1 MPFIR
6 GLDSHG
12 KASCSRL
19 PSLSLGT
26 WFFFLQA
33 HVVTFEIIDERQTF
47 CWLRMR
53 LEPRYRVVAEPD
65 ASYYSEHK
73 FCYRVYDGEKL
84 LREFRGDFR
93 TLVPQTLL
101 SAARA
106 LVHQLEA
113 QGFVAD
119 AVNEPRTLDGAK
131 SHPEKRLIASRLVPL
146 RQPATYFSSGR
157 AAFTWMIRDAI
168 RPRRVWLPT
177 FVCWSLI
184 QAMQQRFPQTPLM
197 FYSVDRKLQ
206 CQWPKNTEPGDALV
220 YIHYFGHVSEPPDVS
235 SECVLLEDVSHQL
248 IPRSD
253 ADGSWRFGS
262 LRKTFRIADGG
273 VVHGLHSP
281 VYEPDDGLSTWLR
294 GCSRDWRDLREAEN
308 MMDRG
313 WRVSD
318 MSSQSLAQMLSS
330 DPVTMAEQRRSNQR
344 FLQAHL
350 AVGEP
355 LITFRESEVPLLHNI
370 LMPDTESRDSL
381 RSFLASRGIFCSIHW
396 PLHPVLRGSA
406 NVNSEDAAWLE
417 DHVLSIPVAD
427 DFDLSD
433 MSRIV
438 EATREW
444 SEAGR

>member
-1 MPFIR
+1 
-6 GLDSHG
+6 
-12 KASCSRL
+12 
-19 PSLSLGT
+19 
-26 WFFFLQA
+26 
-33 HVVTFEIIDERQTF
+33 VTFEITDERQTF

-53 LEPRYRVVAEPD
+53 LEPKYRVVAEPD
-65 ASYYSEHK
+65 TSYYSEHK

-106 LVHQLEA
+106 LVGQLES
-113 QGFVAD
+113 QGAIAAKNSEAKAVD
-119 AVNEPRTLDGAK
+119 ATNSPT
-131 SHPEKRLIASRLVPL
+131 EKRLIASRLVPL
-146 RQPATYFSSGR
+146 RQQQTYFSSGR
-157 AAFTWMIRDAI
+157 AAFTWLIRDAV
-168 RPRRVWLPT
+168 RPKRVWLPT

-206 CQWPKNTEPGDALV
+206 SQWPNGTEPGDALV
-220 YIHYFGHVSEPPDVS
+220 YLHYFGHRSEEPDVS
-235 SECVLLEDVSHQL
+235 SECILLEDVSHQL
-248 IPRSD
+248 IPRVNV
-253 ADGSWRFGS
+253 AGSWRFGS

-273 VVHGLHSP
+273 VVQGLHSP
-281 VYEPDDGLSTWLR
+281 VYEPEDGLSTWLR

-308 MMDRG
+308 MIDRG

-318 MSSQSLAQMLSS
+318 MSSQSLAQMLAS
-330 DPVTMAEQRRSNQR
+330 DPAKMAEQRCSNQR

-350 AVGEP
+350 MVGEP
-355 LITFRESEVPLLHNI
+355 LVSFREDEVPLLHNI
-370 LMPDTESRDSL
+370 LMPDTESRNSL
-381 RSFLASRGIFCSIHW
+381 RSFLASREIFCSIHW
-396 PLHPVLRGSA
+396 PLHPVLRNSVSA
-406 NVNSEDAAWLE
+406 DSEDAAWLE
-417 DHVLSIPVAD
+417 SHVLSIPVAD

-433 MSRIV
+433 MTRIV

>member
-1 MPFIR
+1 M
-6 GLDSHG
+6 
-12 KASCSRL
+12 
-19 PSLSLGT
+19 
-26 WFFFLQA
+26 
-33 HVVTFEIIDERQTF
+33 TFEITDERQTF

-53 LEPRYRVVAEPD
+53 LEPKYRVVAEPD

-106 LVHQLEA
+106 LVGQLES
-113 QGFVAD
+113 QGVIAAKNSEAKAVD
-119 AVNEPRTLDGAK
+119 ATNSPT
-131 SHPEKRLIASRLVPL
+131 EKRLIASRLVPL
-146 RQPATYFSSGR
+146 RQQQTYFSSGR
-157 AAFTWMIRDAI
+157 AAFTWLIRDAV
-168 RPRRVWLPT
+168 RPKRVWLPT

-184 QAMQQRFPQTPLM
+184 EAMQQRFPQTPLM

-206 CQWPKNTEPGDALV
+206 SQWPNGTEPGDALV
-220 YIHYFGHVSEPPDVS
+220 YLHYFGHRSEEPDVS
-235 SECVLLEDVSHQL
+235 SECILLEDVSHQL
-248 IPRSD
+248 IPRVNV
-253 ADGSWRFGS
+253 AGSWRFGS

-273 VVHGLHSP
+273 VVQGLHSP
-281 VYEPDDGLSTWLR
+281 VYEPEDGLSTWLR

-318 MSSQSLAQMLSS
+318 MSSQSLAQMLAS
-330 DPVTMAEQRRSNQR
+330 DPSRMAEQRCSNQR

-350 AVGEP
+350 MVGEP
-355 LITFRESEVPLLHNI
+355 LVRFREDEVPLLHNI
-370 LMPDTESRDSL
+370 LMPDTESRNSL

-396 PLHPVLRGSA
+396 PLHPVLRNSVA
-406 NVNSEDAAWLE
+406 ADSEDAAWLE
-417 DHVLSIPVAD
+417 SHVLSIPVAD

-433 MSRIV
+433 MTRIV

>member
-1 MPFIR
+1 
-6 GLDSHG
+6 
-12 KASCSRL
+12 
-19 PSLSLGT
+19 
-26 WFFFLQA
+26 
-33 HVVTFEIIDERQTF
+33 
-47 CWLRMR
+47 MR

-106 LVHQLEA
+106 LVQQLEA
-113 QGFVAD
+113 QYSVAD
-119 AVNEPRTLDGAK
+119 AVFESPTVHAVN
-131 SHPEKRLIASRLVPL
+131 SQPEKRLIASRLVPL

-184 QAMQQRFPQTPLM
+184 QAMQQRFSQTPLM

-220 YIHYFGHVSEPPDVS
+220 YIHYFGHISEPPDVS

-273 VVHGLHSP
+273 VVHGPHSP
-281 VYEPDDGLSTWLR
+281 AYEPDDGLSTWLR

-318 MSSQSLAQMLSS
+318 MSSQSLAQMLAS

-355 LITFRESEVPLLHNI
+355 LITFRESEVPLLHKI

>member
-1 MPFIR
+1 
-6 GLDSHG
+6 
-12 KASCSRL
+12 
-19 PSLSLGT
+19 
-26 WFFFLQA
+26 
-33 HVVTFEIIDERQTF
+33 VTFEITDERQTF
-47 CWLRMR
+47 CWLRSR
-53 LEPRYRVVAEPD
+53 LEPGFRVVAEPD
-65 ASYYSEHK
+65 TSYYSEQK

-93 TLVPQTLL
+93 TIVPQTLL

-106 LVHQLEA
+106 FVQQLESQSIVSPLA
-113 QGFVAD
+113 EKTACSDLLTTQG
-119 AVNEPRTLDGAK
+119 GA
-131 SHPEKRLIASRLVPL
+131 RLIASRLVPL
-146 RQPATYFSSGR
+146 RRPATYFSSGR

-168 RPRRVWLPT
+168 RPKRVWLPT

-184 QAMQQRFPQTPLM
+184 QAMEQRFPQTPLM

-206 CQWPKNTEPGDALV
+206 CQWPKSIEPGDALV
-220 YIHYFGHVSEPPDVS
+220 YIHYFGHVSEQPDVS

-248 IPRSD
+248 MPRSSS
-253 ADGSWRFGS
+253 DGSWRFGS

-308 MMDRG
+308 MMDRD

-330 DPVTMAEQRRSNQR
+330 DPVKMAEQRCSNQR

-355 LITFRESEVPLLHNI
+355 LITFRDREVPLLHNI

-396 PLHPVLRGSA
+396 PLHPVLRNSA

-417 DHVLSIPVAD
+417 SHVLSIPVAD
-427 DFDLSD
+427 DFDLND
-433 MSRIV
+433 MTRIV
-438 EATREW
+438 EAAREW

>member
-1 MPFIR
+1 M
-6 GLDSHG
+6 
-12 KASCSRL
+12 
-19 PSLSLGT
+19 
-26 WFFFLQA
+26 
-33 HVVTFEIIDERQTF
+33 TFEITDEHQTF
-47 CWLRMR
+47 CWLRAR

-65 ASYYSEHK
+65 ASYYSEHR
-73 FCYRVYDGEKL
+73 FCYRVYDGDKL

-106 LVHQLEA
+106 LVGLLEA
-113 QGFVAD
+113 NSVIAD
-119 AVNEPRTLDGAK
+119 TSGEDRAVEGAN
-131 SHPEKRLIASRLVPL
+131 SQPEKRLIASRLVPL

-168 RPRRVWLPT
+168 RPKRVWLPT

-197 FYSVDRKLQ
+197 FYSVDRKLH
-206 CQWPKNTEPGDALV
+206 CQWPQTTEPGDALV
-220 YIHYFGHVSEPPDVS
+220 YIHYFGHVSEQPNVS

-253 ADGSWRFGS
+253 VGDYWRFGS

-318 MSSQSLAQMLSS
+318 MSSQSLAQMLAS
-330 DPVTMAEQRRSNQR
+330 DPVKMAEQRCANQR

-355 LITFRESEVPLLHNI
+355 LLTFRADEVPLLHNI
-370 LMPDTESRDSL
+370 LMPDTESRNSL
-381 RSFLASRGIFCSIHW
+381 RSFLAARGIFCSIHW
-396 PLHPVLRGSA
+396 PLHPVLQNA
-406 NVNSEDAAWLE
+406 TQVDAEDAAWLE
-417 DHVLSIPVAD
+417 NHVLSIPVAD

-433 MSRIV
+433 MTRIV
-438 EATREW
+438 EAAREW

>member
-1 MPFIR
+1 M
-6 GLDSHG
+6 
-12 KASCSRL
+12 
-19 PSLSLGT
+19 
-26 WFFFLQA
+26 
-33 HVVTFEIIDERQTF
+33 TFEITDERQTF
-47 CWLRMR
+47 CWLRTR

-73 FCYRVYDGEKL
+73 FCYRVYDGAKL

-106 LVHQLEA
+106 FVHQLEA
-113 QGFVAD
+113 QGLVSD
-119 AVNEPRTLDGAK
+119 VVVGSPIVDGA
-131 SHPEKRLIASRLVPL
+131 SPQPLKRLITSRLVPL

-168 RPRRVWLPT
+168 RPKRVWLPT

-184 QAMQQRFPQTPLM
+184 QAMQQRFPQMPLM

-206 CQWPKNTEPGDALV
+206 CQWPKDIEPGDALV
-220 YIHYFGHVSEPPDVS
+220 YIHYFGHVSKVPDVS
-235 SECVLLEDVSHQL
+235 ENCVLLEDVSHQL
-248 IPRSD
+248 LLD
-253 ADGSWRFGS
+253 QM
-262 LRKTFRIADGG
+262 RIGPGDSEVFTRHFADGG
-273 VVHGLHSP
+273 IVYGRHSP
-281 VYEPDDGLSTWLR
+281 VYESDDGLSTWLR

-318 MSSQSLAQMLSS
+318 MSSQSLAQMLASN
-330 DPVTMAEQRRSNQR
+330 PVKMADQRCANQR

-355 LITFRESEVPLLHNI
+355 LIRFCDDEVPLLHNI
-370 LMPDTESRDSL
+370 LMPDPESRDSL

-396 PLHPVLRGSA
+396 PLHPLLRDSA
-406 NVNSEDAAWLE
+406 TVDSKDAAWLE

-427 DFDLSD
+427 DFDLND
-433 MSRIV
+433 MTRVV
-438 EATREW
+438 EAAREW
-444 SEAGR
+444 TEAGR

>member
-1 MPFIR
+1 M
-6 GLDSHG
+6 
-12 KASCSRL
+12 
-19 PSLSLGT
+19 
-26 WFFFLQA
+26 
-33 HVVTFEIIDERQTF
+33 TFEITDERQTF
-47 CWLRMR
+47 CWLRIR

-73 FCYRVYDGEKL
+73 FCYHVYDGEKL
-84 LREFRGDFR
+84 IREFRGDFR

-106 LVHQLEA
+106 LVQQLET

-119 AVNEPRTLDGAK
+119 AVNHSRTVDGAK
-131 SHPEKRLIASRLVPL
+131 SDPEKRLIASRLVPL
-146 RQPATYFSSGR
+146 RQSATYFSSGR
-157 AAFTWMIRDAI
+157 AAFTWLIRDAL
-168 RPRRVWLPT
+168 RPKRVWLPT

-197 FYSVDRKLQ
+197 FYAVDRKLQ
-206 CQWPKNTEPGDALV
+206 CQWPQNTEPGDALV
-220 YIHYFGHVSEPPDVS
+220 FIHYFGHLSEQPRVS
-235 SECVLLEDVSHQL
+235 SDCILLEDVSHQL
-248 IPRSD
+248 IPCSD
-253 ADGSWRFGS
+253 SPAAWRFGS

-273 VVHGLHSP
+273 IVHGRHTP

-318 MSSQSLAQMLSS
+318 MSSQSLAQMLAS
-330 DPVTMAEQRRSNQR
+330 DPIKLAEQRCLNQR
-344 FLQAHL
+344 FLQTHL

-355 LITFRESEVPLLHNI
+355 LISFREDEVPLLHNV
-370 LMPDTESRDSL
+370 LMPDMKSRNSL

-396 PLHPVLRGSA
+396 PLHPVLR
-406 NVNSEDAAWLE
+406 NSETVDSDDAAWLE

-427 DFDLSD
+427 DFDLND
-433 MSRIV
+433 MTRIV
-438 EATREW
+438 EAVREW
-444 SEAGR
+444 SKAGE

>member
-1 MPFIR
+1 M
-6 GLDSHG
+6 
-12 KASCSRL
+12 
-19 PSLSLGT
+19 
-26 WFFFLQA
+26 
-33 HVVTFEIIDERQTF
+33 TFEITDERQTF

-53 LEPRYRVVAEPD
+53 LEPKYRVVAEPD

-84 LREFRGDFR
+84 LREFCGDFR

-106 LVHQLEA
+106 LVGQLES
-113 QGFVAD
+113 QGAIAAENSEAKAVD
-119 AVNEPRTLDGAK
+119 ATNSPT
-131 SHPEKRLIASRLVPL
+131 EKRLIASRLVPL
-146 RQPATYFSSGR
+146 RQQQTYFSSGR
-157 AAFTWMIRDAI
+157 DAFTWLIRDAV
-168 RPRRVWLPT
+168 RPKRVWLPT

-184 QAMQQRFPQTPLM
+184 QAMQQRFPQTPLL
-197 FYSVDRKLQ
+197 FYSVNRKLK
-206 CQWPKNTEPGDALV
+206 CQWPQDAEPGDALV
-220 YIHYFGHVSEPPDVS
+220 YIHYFGHVSDASRVS

-248 IPRSD
+248 IPRVNV
-253 ADGSWRFGS
+253 AGSWRFGS

-273 VVHGLHSP
+273 VVQGLHLP

-318 MSSQSLAQMLSS
+318 MSSQSLAQMRAS
-330 DPVTMAEQRRSNQR
+330 DLVKMAEQRCSNQR

-350 AVGEP
+350 MVGEP
-355 LITFRESEVPLLHNI
+355 LVSFREDEVPLLHNI
-370 LMPDTESRDSL
+370 LMPDTESRNSL

-396 PLHPVLRGSA
+396 PLHPVLRNSVA
-406 NVNSEDAAWLE
+406 ADSEDAAWLE
-417 DHVLSIPVAD
+417 SHVLSIPVAA

-433 MSRIV
+433 MTRIV

>member
-1 MPFIR
+1 
-6 GLDSHG
+6 
-12 KASCSRL
+12 
-19 PSLSLGT
+19 
-26 WFFFLQA
+26 
-33 HVVTFEIIDERQTF
+33 VTFEITDERQTF

-53 LEPRYRVVAEPD
+53 LEPKYRVVAEPD

-93 TLVPQTLL
+93 TLVPQSLL

-106 LVHQLEA
+106 LVGQLES
-113 QGFVAD
+113 QGAIAAKNSEAKAVD
-119 AVNEPRTLDGAK
+119 ATNSPT
-131 SHPEKRLIASRLVPL
+131 EKRLIASRLVPL
-146 RQPATYFSSGR
+146 RQQQTYFSSGR
-157 AAFTWMIRDAI
+157 AAFTWLIRDAV
-168 RPRRVWLPT
+168 RPKRVWLPT

-184 QAMQQRFPQTPLM
+184 EAMQQRFPQTPLM

-206 CQWPKNTEPGDALV
+206 SQWPNGTEPGDALV
-220 YIHYFGHVSEPPDVS
+220 YLHYFGHRSEEPDVS
-235 SECVLLEDVSHQL
+235 SECILLEDVSHQL
-248 IPRSD
+248 IPRVNV
-253 ADGSWRFGS
+253 AGSWRFGS

-273 VVHGLHSP
+273 VVQGLHSP
-281 VYEPDDGLSTWLR
+281 VYEPEDGLSTWLR

-318 MSSQSLAQMLSS
+318 MSSQSLAQMLAS
-330 DPVTMAEQRRSNQR
+330 DPSRMAEQRCSNQR

-350 AVGEP
+350 MVGEP
-355 LITFRESEVPLLHNI
+355 LVRFREDEVPLLHNI
-370 LMPDTESRDSL
+370 LMPDTESRNSL

-396 PLHPVLRGSA
+396 PLHPVLRNSVA
-406 NVNSEDAAWLE
+406 ADSEDAAWLE
-417 DHVLSIPVAD
+417 SHVLSIPVAD

-433 MSRIV
+433 MTRIV

>member
-1 MPFIR
+1 
-6 GLDSHG
+6 
-12 KASCSRL
+12 
-19 PSLSLGT
+19 
-26 WFFFLQA
+26 
-33 HVVTFEIIDERQTF
+33 VTFEITDERQTF
-47 CWLRMR
+47 CWLRMK

-106 LVHQLEA
+106 LVGQLEA
-113 QGFVAD
+113 QGVIA
-119 AVNEPRTLDGAK
+119 AANSEARAGDGAN
-131 SHPEKRLIASRLVPL
+131 SQPEKRLIASRLVPL
-146 RQPATYFSSGR
+146 RQHATYFSSGR
-157 AAFTWMIRDAI
+157 AAFTWMISDAI
-168 RPRRVWLPT
+168 RPKRVWLPT

-197 FYSVDRKLQ
+197 FYPVNRKLQ
-206 CQWPKNTEPGDALV
+206 CRWPQDAEPEDALV
-220 YIHYFGHVSEPPDVS
+220 YIHYFGHVSEMPDIS

-248 IPRSD
+248 IPGINV
-253 ADGSWRFGS
+253 AGSWRFGS
-262 LRKTFRIADGG
+262 LRKTFRITDGG
-273 VVHGLHSP
+273 VAHGLHSP

-318 MSSQSLAQMLSS
+318 MSSQSLAQMLAS
-330 DPVTMAEQRRSNQR
+330 DPVKMAEQRCSNQR

-355 LITFRESEVPLLHNI
+355 LVSFREEEVPLLHNI
-370 LMPDTESRDSL
+370 LMPDVEQRDSL

-396 PLHPVLRGSA
+396 PLHPVLRNSA
-406 NVNSEDAAWLE
+406 NVDSEDAAWLE
-417 DHVLSIPVAD
+417 SQVLSNPVAD

-433 MSRIV
+433 MTRIV
-438 EATREW
+438 EAAREW

>member
-1 MPFIR
+1 M
-6 GLDSHG
+6 
-12 KASCSRL
+12 
-19 PSLSLGT
+19 
-26 WFFFLQA
+26 
-33 HVVTFEIIDERQTF
+33 TFEITDERQTF

-53 LEPRYRVVAEPD
+53 LEPKYRVVAEPD

-106 LVHQLEA
+106 LVGQLES
-113 QGFVAD
+113 QGVIAAKNSEAKAVD
-119 AVNEPRTLDGAK
+119 ATNSPT
-131 SHPEKRLIASRLVPL
+131 EKRLIASRLVPL
-146 RQPATYFSSGR
+146 RQQQTYFSSGR
-157 AAFTWMIRDAI
+157 AAFTWLIRDAV
-168 RPRRVWLPT
+168 RPKRVWLPT

-184 QAMQQRFPQTPLM
+184 EAMQQRFPQTPLM

-206 CQWPKNTEPGDALV
+206 SQWPNGTEPGDALV
-220 YIHYFGHVSEPPDVS
+220 YLHYFGHRSEEPDVS
-235 SECVLLEDVSHQL
+235 SECILLEDVSHQL
-248 IPRSD
+248 IPRVNV
-253 ADGSWRFGS
+253 AGSWRFGS

-273 VVHGLHSP
+273 VVQGLHSP
-281 VYEPDDGLSTWLR
+281 VYEPEDGLSTWLR

-318 MSSQSLAQMLSS
+318 MSSQSLAQMLAS
-330 DPVTMAEQRRSNQR
+330 DPSRMAEQRCSNQR

-350 AVGEP
+350 MVGEP
-355 LITFRESEVPLLHNI
+355 LVRFREDEVPLLHNI
-370 LMPDTESRDSL
+370 LMPDTESRNSL

-396 PLHPVLRGSA
+396 PLHPVLRNSVA
-406 NVNSEDAAWLE
+406 ADSEDAAWLE
-417 DHVLSIPVAD
+417 SHVLSIPVAD

-433 MSRIV
+433 MTRIV

-444 SEAGR
+444 SETGR

>member
-1 MPFIR
+1 M
-6 GLDSHG
+6 
-12 KASCSRL
+12 
-19 PSLSLGT
+19 
-26 WFFFLQA
+26 
-33 HVVTFEIIDERQTF
+33 TFEITDERQTF
-47 CWLRMR
+47 CWLRTQ
-53 LEPRYRVVAEPD
+53 LESRYRVVAEPD

-106 LVHQLEA
+106 LVQQLEA
-113 QGFVAD
+113 QGPVAD
-119 AVNEPRTLDGAK
+119 AVIDSPNVHGVNSP
-131 SHPEKRLIASRLVPL
+131 SEKRLIASRLVPL
-146 RQPATYFSSGR
+146 RQPTTYFSSGR

-168 RPRRVWLPT
+168 RPKRVWLPT

-197 FYSVDRKLQ
+197 FYPVDRKLR
-206 CQWPKNTEPGDALV
+206 CQWPQNTEPGDALV
-220 YIHYFGHVSEPPDVS
+220 YIHYFGHISEVPDVS
-235 SECVLLEDVSHQL
+235 AECVLLEDVSHQL

-253 ADGSWRFGS
+253 GGGSWRFGS

-273 VVHGLHSP
+273 VVYGLHSP

-330 DPVTMAEQRRSNQR
+330 DPVKMAEQRWANQR

-350 AVGEP
+350 TVGEP
-355 LITFRESEVPLLHNI
+355 LVCFREDEVPLLHNI
-370 LMPDTESRDSL
+370 LMPDTESRNSL
-381 RSFLASRGIFCSIHW
+381 RLFLASRGIFCSIHW
-396 PLHPVLRGSA
+396 PLHPVLRNSA
-406 NVNSEDAAWLE
+406 NVDSEDAAWLE

-427 DFDLSD
+427 DFDLND
-433 MSRIV
+433 MTRIV
-438 EATREW
+438 EAAREW

>member
-1 MPFIR
+1 M
-6 GLDSHG
+6 
-12 KASCSRL
+12 
-19 PSLSLGT
+19 
-26 WFFFLQA
+26 
-33 HVVTFEIIDERQTF
+33 TFEITDERQTF
-47 CWLRMR
+47 CWLRMK

-106 LVHQLEA
+106 LVGQLES
-113 QGFVAD
+113 QGVIAAKNSEAKAVD
-119 AVNEPRTLDGAK
+119 ATNSPT
-131 SHPEKRLIASRLVPL
+131 EKRLIASRLVPL
-146 RQPATYFSSGR
+146 RQQQTYFSSGR
-157 AAFTWMIRDAI
+157 AAFTWLIRDAV
-168 RPRRVWLPT
+168 RPKRVWLPT

-184 QAMQQRFPQTPLM
+184 EAMQQRFPQTPLM

-206 CQWPKNTEPGDALV
+206 SQWPNGTEPGDALV
-220 YIHYFGHVSEPPDVS
+220 YLHYFGHRSEEPDVS
-235 SECVLLEDVSHQL
+235 SECILLEDVSHQL
-248 IPRSD
+248 IPRVNV
-253 ADGSWRFGS
+253 AGSWRFGS

-273 VVHGLHSP
+273 VVQGLHSP
-281 VYEPDDGLSTWLR
+281 VYEPEDGLSTWLR

-318 MSSQSLAQMLSS
+318 MSSQSLAQMLAS
-330 DPVTMAEQRRSNQR
+330 DPSRMAEQRCSNQR

-350 AVGEP
+350 MVGEP
-355 LITFRESEVPLLHNI
+355 LVRFREDEVPLLHNI
-370 LMPDTESRDSL
+370 LMPDTESRNSL

-396 PLHPVLRGSA
+396 PLHPVLRNSVA
-406 NVNSEDAAWLE
+406 ADSEDAAWLE
-417 DHVLSIPVAD
+417 SHVLSIPVAD

-433 MSRIV
+433 MTRIV

-444 SEAGR
+444 SETGR

>member
-1 MPFIR
+1 
-6 GLDSHG
+6 
-12 KASCSRL
+12 
-19 PSLSLGT
+19 
-26 WFFFLQA
+26 
-33 HVVTFEIIDERQTF
+33 VTFEITDERQTF
-47 CWLRMR
+47 CWLRMK

-73 FCYRVYDGEKL
+73 FCYRVYSGEKL
-84 LREFRGDFR
+84 LRELRGDFR

-101 SAARA
+101 SAARG
-106 LVHQLEA
+106 LVQQLEA
-113 QGFVAD
+113 QCSVSDADVASRPVD
-119 AVNEPRTLDGAK
+119 AANSR
-131 SHPEKRLIASRLVPL
+131 PEKRLIASRLVPL

-157 AAFTWMIRDAI
+157 AAYTWMIRDAI
-168 RPRRVWLPT
+168 RPKRVWLPT

-206 CQWPKNTEPGDALV
+206 CQWPQNTEPGDALV
-220 YIHYFGHVSEPPDVS
+220 YIHYFGHVCERPGVS

-248 IPRSD
+248 IPQSD

-273 VVHGLHSP
+273 VVHGPHSP

-308 MMDRG
+308 MMDRD

-318 MSSQSLAQMLSS
+318 MSSQSLAQMLAS
-330 DPVTMAEQRRSNQR
+330 DPVTMAEQRCANHR

-350 AVGEP
+350 VVGEP
-355 LITFRESEVPLLHNI
+355 LVSFRDDEVPLLHNI
-370 LMPDTESRDSL
+370 LMPDIESRNSF
-381 RSFLASRGIFCSIHW
+381 RSFLASRGVFCSIHW
-396 PLHPVLRGSA
+396 PLHPVLRNSA
-406 NVNSEDAAWLE
+406 TVDSEDAAWLE

-427 DFDLSD
+427 DFDLND
-433 MSRIV
+433 MTRIV
-438 EATREW
+438 EAAREW

>member
-1 MPFIR
+1 M
-6 GLDSHG
+6 
-12 KASCSRL
+12 
-19 PSLSLGT
+19 
-26 WFFFLQA
+26 
-33 HVVTFEIIDERQTF
+33 TFEITDERQTF

-65 ASYYSEHK
+65 TSYYSEYK

-106 LVHQLEA
+106 FVQQLEA
-113 QGFVAD
+113 RGAVAD
-119 AVNEPRTLDGAK
+119 AVIELRDFHATK

-168 RPRRVWLPT
+168 RPKRVWLPT

-206 CQWPKNTEPGDALV
+206 SQWPQNTEPGDALV
-220 YIHYFGHVSEPPDVS
+220 YIHYFGHVSEVPHVS

-273 VVHGLHSP
+273 VVHGLHLP

-318 MSSQSLAQMLSS
+318 MSSQSLAQMLAS
-330 DPVTMAEQRRSNQR
+330 DRLKMAEQRCSNQR

-350 AVGEP
+350 DVGEP
-355 LITFRESEVPLLHNI
+355 LITFRDDEVPLLHNI
-370 LMPDTESRDSL
+370 LMPETESRNSL

-396 PLHPVLRGSA
+396 PLHPLLRNST
-406 NVNSEDAAWLE
+406 NVDSEEAAWLE

-427 DFDLSD
+427 DFDLND
-433 MSRIV
+433 MTRIV
-438 EATREW
+438 EAAREW